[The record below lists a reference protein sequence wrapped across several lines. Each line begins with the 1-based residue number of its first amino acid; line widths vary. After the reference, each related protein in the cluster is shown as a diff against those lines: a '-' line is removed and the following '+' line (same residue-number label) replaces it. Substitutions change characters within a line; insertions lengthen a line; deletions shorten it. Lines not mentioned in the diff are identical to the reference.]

1 MKFFKPLFFLLLF
14 SFSSFAQQT
23 FKVDGIITDFFTDQ
37 RLNDVSL
44 KILQNQKDFTQLQC
58 NGKYKVSLPLGFDY
72 QIIYQKAGYVPK
84 KVEIFTSNIPEE
96 NFSAIND
103 LKIDMALIPVQPY
116 ADLGFL
122 EREPV
127 GKAIYDRNKIKLDFD
142 FNYANYMAN
151 KIEQALKKA
160 KQKEEERQ
168 KAIQDSIAQAKKLE
182 EQRKQEEQARQKAI
196 QDSIA
201 QAKKLEEQRKQQ
213 ELARQKAIQDSIAQ
227 AKKLEEQRKQE
238 ELARQKAIQDSI
250 AQAKKLEEQRKQQ
263 ELARQKAIQDSIVQA
278 KNDTLYNHKDN
289 TGKNKTNKNPDE
301 PNENKPGIIIHSTQQ
316 NNNTTKNKNKNLP
329 KGTKIKID

>member
-1 MKFFKPLFFLLLF
+1 MEFFKPLFILLLF
-14 SFSSFAQQT
+14 SFSSFAQET
-23 FKVDGIITDFFTDQ
+23 FKVDGTITDYFTDQ
-37 RLNDVSL
+37 KINDVSI
-44 KILQNQKDFTQLQC
+44 KILQNNKDFTQLQC

-103 LKIDMALIPVQPY
+103 LKIDMTLIPVQPY

-122 EREPV
+122 EREPI

-182 EQRKQEEQARQKAI
+182 EQRKQQELARQKAI

-201 QAKKLEEQRKQQ
+201 QVKKLEEQRKQQ

-227 AKKLEEQRKQE
+227 AKKLEEQRKQ
-238 ELARQKAIQDSI
+238 
-250 AQAKKLEEQRKQQ
+250 Q
-263 ELARQKAIQDSIVQA
+263 EL
-278 KNDTLYNHKDN
+278 
-289 TGKNKTNKNPDE
+289 GKTKSHSGFHRSGKKTRGTTQTTRIGKT
-301 PNENKPGIIIHSTQQ
+301 KSHSGFHRSGKKTRR
-316 NNNTTKNKNKNLP
+316 TT
-329 KGTKIKID
+329 

>member
-1 MKFFKPLFFLLLF
+1 MKFFKPLFILLLF
-14 SFSSFAQQT
+14 SYSSFAQET
-23 FKVDGIITDFFTDQ
+23 FKVDGTITDYFTDQ
-37 RLNDVSL
+37 KINDVSI
-44 KILQNQKDFTQLQC
+44 KILQNNKDFTQLQC

-103 LKIDMALIPVQPY
+103 LKIDMTLIPVQPY

-142 FNYANYMAN
+142 FNYANYMIN

-182 EQRKQEEQARQKAI
+182 EQRKQ
-196 QDSIA
+196 
-201 QAKKLEEQRKQQ
+201 Q
-213 ELARQKAIQDSIAQ
+213 ES
-227 AKKLEEQRKQE
+227 
-238 ELARQKAIQDSI
+238 
-250 AQAKKLEEQRKQQ
+250 
-263 ELARQKAIQDSIVQA
+263 ARQKAIQDSIVRA

-301 PNENKPGIIIHSTQQ
+301 PNENKTGIIIHSTQQ